1 MAGEG
6 IAGIHE
12 FLQLLAGTGNVRLLG
27 CRLAVATFA
36 VDDSEL
42 IPEAAGIVDSSWFLN
57 AKAFKSDHCSIFD
70 RLPMRD
76 EAPKVDKIYACW
88 MSLFTIGF
96 SHTPPGRRN

>member
-27 CRLAVATFA
+27 CRLAAATFA

-42 IPEAAGIVDSSWFLN
+42 IPEATG
-57 AKAFKSDHCSIFD
+57 HR
-70 RLPMRD
+70 RLVMVLECKR
-76 EAPKVDKIYACW
+76 VQV
-88 MSLFTIGF
+88 
-96 SHTPPGRRN
+96 